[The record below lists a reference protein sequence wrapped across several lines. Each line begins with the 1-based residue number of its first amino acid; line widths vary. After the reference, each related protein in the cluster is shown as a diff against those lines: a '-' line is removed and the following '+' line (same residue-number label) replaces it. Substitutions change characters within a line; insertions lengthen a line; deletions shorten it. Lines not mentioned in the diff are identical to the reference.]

1 MTTIT
6 LVNIGSSPNDG
17 TGDDLRTAF
26 DKANGNF
33 SNIALAL
40 SSGNAYTNLNIE
52 NTVTSGNLVTGA
64 VTANSVT
71 VTQDVAAGNVSINN
85 LTANGNVT
93 ATGLTATSA
102 RVTGNLVVG
111 QIAGN
116 NKVSGGYLFVNGVG
130 GSGTAGQTGISP
142 GYQYYAMNANLVL
155 PNGAGD
161 VRIFN
166 SNVFLAAATTYEF
179 DLLFC
184 VQRNIT
190 TLSSTQLQLNFGT
203 AAVSNPASLYWINY
217 HWSTGNAS
225 PGAFGGTVFGSA
237 GSGNIAFGW
246 ANVATNV
253 AITAASTAGAATVW
267 ATARGTFTTNTAG
280 WIAPTVAYS
289 TSPGGIS
296 YVQGGSRMKIAA
308 VGIGAAGSGTAG
320 GNVAIGTWA

>member
-26 DKANGNF
+26 DKTNANF
-33 SNIALAL
+33 SNVSLAL
-40 SSGNAYTNLNIE
+40 SSGNAYTSISVE
-52 NTVTSGNLVTGA
+52 NTVTSGNLITGA
-64 VTANSVT
+64 ATANSLT
-71 VTQDVAAGNVSINN
+71 VTGSTSAGNI
-85 LTANGNVT
+85 TANNVSAT
-93 ATGLTATSA
+93 ANVSAVGLTATTATVS
-102 RVTGNLVVG
+102 GNLAVG
-111 QIAGN
+111 SILGN
-116 NKVSGGYLFVNGVG
+116 AQVRAGYLFVNGAG
-130 GSGTAGQTGISP
+130 GSGAAAQTGISP

-166 SNVFLAAATTYEF
+166 SNVFLASATTYEF

-190 TLSSTQLQLNFGT
+190 TLTSTQLQLNFGP
-203 AAVSNPASLYWINY
+203 AVVSGAASLYWINY
-217 HWSTGNAS
+217 QWAAGNAS
-225 PGAFGGTVFGSA
+225 PGSFGGTVFGAA

-253 AITAASTAGAATVW
+253 AVTAASTAGAATVW
-267 ATARGTFTTNTAG
+267 ATAKGTFTTNTAG

-289 TSPGGIS
+289 AAPGGIS
-296 YVQGGSRMKIAA
+296 YVQGGSYMKIAA
-308 VGIGAAGSGTAG
+308 VGFGAAGSGTSG
-320 GNVAIGTWA
+320 GNVRIGTWA